1 MKGMSMQTARKRVRS
16 SELGAVRSFR
26 FQVSGFESR
35 VQGPRSKVQG
45 LRLSVLSPFQS
56 PRSKVRR
63 RTPNPELRT
72 PNSKGFTLLEVL
84 VALAVLAVALVSLL
98 GLQNRNLRLSTQAER
113 LSTGT
118 LLVREMLTRTQL
130 EGPDAARVTSGD
142 FSDSHPGQ
150 YPEFRWHRTVQPS
163 LLEGLWELRVWVTW
177 GEREDEQAELTLFTP
192 LS

>member
-1 MKGMSMQTARKRVRS
+1 MSMTRRLETGDWRLVSRDWTLETKDLLYLPARVTS
-16 SELGAVRSFR
+16 RSFLTPS
-26 FQVSGFESR
+26 FSSASLKPQA
-35 VQGPRSKVQG
+35 
-45 LRLSVLSPFQS
+45 LSLQS
-56 PRSKVRR
+56 PVSRPS
-63 RTPNPELRT
+63 
-72 PNSKGFTLLEVL
+72 GFTLLEVL

-98 GLQNRNLRLSTQAER
+98 GLQNRNLRLTMQAER

-142 FSDSHPGQ
+142 FSDLHPGQ
-150 YPEFRWHRTVQPS
+150 YLEFRWYRTVQPAP
-163 LLEGLWELRVWVTW
+163 LEGLWELRVGVTW